1 MFASVILESVTLCV
15 LAGEI
20 SELVVRADL
29 VQVTLSVIPTL
40 CAPEYSLGHESG
52 IKVVRHVRQ

>member
-15 LAGEI
+15 LAGD

-29 VQVTLSVIPTL
+29 VQVRQSVIPTL
-40 CAPEYSLGHESG
+40 CAQNTLLVMRAVS
-52 IKVVRHVRQ
+52 R